1 MRSMLE
7 ELGLPGLAARF
18 EAEDISPGL
27 LPYLDDTALRELGAT
42 SVGAR
47 LKLRIAAQALFMG

>member
-1 MRSMLE
+1 MRSVLE
-7 ELGLPGLAARF
+7 ELGLGSLAARF

-27 LPYLDDTALRELGAT
+27 LPYLDDAAMRELGAA

-47 LKLRIAAQALFMG
+47 LKLRIAAQALFMA